1 MKLEKNTKQ
10 QISTLRSN
18 LVYVLFL
25 LIIFVIV
32 RLARFTLFS
41 KLQHYKI
48 TNKQVTDNHN
58 IQYMVIIINVLIVFS
73 HYLLLFTLQ
82 FKSLAVHFLVSFAQS
97 LHLFN
102 LKIQ

>member
-58 IQYMVIIINVLIVFS
+58 IQYMVIIISVLIVFS

-82 FKSLAVHFLVSFAQS
+82 FKSLAVNFLVSFAHQVCIY
-97 LHLFN
+97 F
-102 LKIQ
+102 I